1 MTGYINIIVFV
12 ILLLLTIFFVISEF
26 AIIRIRRSRIEYLIR
41 KKDKKAKAVQK
52 VLNDLTS
59 YLSTTQLGITLTALA
74 MGWIGEPAI
83 GHLIESFIESFNPP
97 EVLLKSGSSI
107 IAFILITY
115 LNVVLG
121 ELAPKNY
128 AIQQSENAALFIAR
142 PLILFHHLFYP
153 FIWLL
158 NGSANF
164 ISRLFGINPDEKEQ
178 SHSEEEIRFLLSESY
193 QGGEINQEE
202 FHYVNNVFEFDNKMA
217 SEIMVPRTE
226 MIVLDKNDASKENAN
241 IVKSKKFTRY
251 PVINKDKDHVI
262 GIINVKDIIHHP
274 LSKNRSLEQYIR
286 PVIMIIETVKIK
298 QLLIR
303 MQKERIHMAILVD
316 EYGGT
321 SGLVTVEDILE
332 EIVGEIRDEFD
343 DDERPLIS
351 QNEFGETIVNG
362 EAPISDVNQLIGLD
376 IDDSDSNTIGGW
388 LLMQKPEAKPKTS
401 VVLNKCTFEVL
412 EMEGPRVKLIKVSN
426 KKDS

>member
-1 MTGYINIIVFV
+1 NIIVFV

-142 PLILFHHLFYP
+142 PLILFHHFFYP

-164 ISRLFGINPDEKEQ
+164 ISRLFGVNPD
-178 SHSEEEIRFLLSESY
+178 EEEIRFLLYESY
-193 QGGEINQEE
+193 QSCEINQEE
-202 FHYVNNVFEFDNKMA
+202 FHYVNNVFEFDNKIA

-286 PVIMIIETVKIK
+286 PVIMIIE
-298 QLLIR
+298 
-303 MQKERIHMAILVD
+303 
-316 EYGGT
+316 
-321 SGLVTVEDILE
+321 
-332 EIVGEIRDEFD
+332 
-343 DDERPLIS
+343 
-351 QNEFGETIVNG
+351 
-362 EAPISDVNQLIGLD
+362 
-376 IDDSDSNTIGGW
+376 
-388 LLMQKPEAKPKTS
+388 
-401 VVLNKCTFEVL
+401 
-412 EMEGPRVKLIKVSN
+412 
-426 KKDS
+426 